1 MYGKIGIFVNKFE
14 YPDYE
19 SLKQK
24 NENTHSRCVMILR
37 YDMIAFVLE
46 KVFGLKNIYIF
57 FSFSFFFQNL
67 QFFSFCLYPSYKED
81 FE

>member
-37 YDMIAFVLE
+37 YE